1 MRIIGIDPGSR
12 KTGYGIIDVQGKT
25 RELQHIAHGVLRL
38 DVENDIA
45 QRMGELASRLR
56 DLIEQYRPTQCALED
71 IFVSEGLR
79 SALILGQ
86 ARGAVLATMG
96 LHDVPVQD
104 FAPTKV
110 KLALTG
116 AGRASKLQVSEIV
129 RMILKIDDK
138 PAEDAGD
145 ALAIAICCAN
155 HRVFLNTPAMSALP
169 SRKPMGMKKQRSA
182 LADIA
187 RRQGLID

>member
-12 KTGYGIIDVQGKT
+12 KTGYGIIDVSSSTKK
-25 RELQHIAHGVLRL
+25 LQHIAHGVLRL
-38 DVENDIA
+38 NVENEIA
-45 QRMGELASRLR
+45 ARVRELAFRLR
-56 DLIEQYRPTQCALED
+56 DLIDQFRPTHCALED
-71 IFVSEGLR
+71 IFVAEGLR
-79 SALILGQ
+79 SALMLGQ

-96 LHDVPVQD
+96 LSDVPVQN

-116 AGRASKLQVSEIV
+116 AGRATKLQVSEIV
-129 RMILKIDDK
+129 RLVLGIDEK

-155 HRVFLNTPAMSALP
+155 HSVFLNSPAIRALP
-169 SRKPMGMKKQRSA
+169 SSKPMSMKKQRAA
-182 LADIA
+182 LEEIA
-187 RRQGLID
+187 RRQGRLN